1 MQACRSAGRAPGPFP
16 DGQKTRRL
24 SVRLHS
30 VGLGL
35 SSARKAIFLV
45 TNFGMRNRPSESREF
60 VTDPFLPF
68 SVLVR
73 CPPSL
78 SSLFQFLSL
87 TAALLFVP
95 SAEETEAKKYQT
107 SPSRSIVETV
117 AGGNRGRE
125 IFLLRKWIPNKKSI
139 LRRRLRRHQS
149 FILFPCYLL
158 PMAQILF
165 GDEWNQ
171 YNYLIKFTENTLL
184 SISFLNYLV
193 RLLQSVRST
202 SAS

>member
-78 SSLFQFLSL
+78 PIPLIDGGP
-87 TAALLFVP
+87 VVRP
-95 SAEETEAKKYQT
+95 VRGGDGGKKV
-107 SPSRSIVETV
+107 SDV
-117 AGGNRGRE
+117 AIEIYCRDCGGGQPRE
-125 IFLLRKWIPNKKSI
+125 RDIPP
-139 LRRRLRRHQS
+139 QE
-149 FILFPCYLL
+149 
-158 PMAQILF
+158 M
-165 GDEWNQ
+165 D
-171 YNYLIKFTENTLL
+171 T
-184 SISFLNYLV
+184 
-193 RLLQSVRST
+193 
-202 SAS
+202 